1 MKFLFTKLFLL
12 FCLLL
17 SAFCVQGQVFVS
29 GLSPTTYIDSLIAG
43 ETICFSNVQF
53 SGNPAAIGYFEINGP
68 DSSILGFNKGIVM
81 STGMAA
87 DVFGPNEF
95 DNGFTNGLTI
105 IDELTDAVPS
115 SCGTIADGLFLS
127 FDFVPQ
133 SSNIRFKYVFASDEY
148 NTFVCTQ
155 YNDAFAFLIS
165 GPGIA
170 GEQNM
175 ALTPSGDPITISTI
189 NDGTYTGTPTGG
201 GPCITTNNASFNML
215 VNPNNPANMSVQ
227 FNGFTDT
234 LTASAT
240 GLIPCQ
246 TYTLKLMIADYCDAT
261 LSSGVFLAANSFSGG
276 PVESS
281 TTFPAGVTNN
291 TIYESCE
298 PVAITF
304 TKAPS
309 PIESVIPIT
318 VLGTAEE
325 GEDYSFLVNSLVFEP
340 NQETYELFIDA
351 FNDDNPNEGVET
363 IFLEYQKYCGCDIKD
378 TVKILLQDRPVVIS
392 DAGPDKITCSNEPVQ
407 IGFTPAPNYSYYW
420 DPPQGL
426 SDDSIPQPIVNIAN
440 IGSGEVLPFYYEL
453 EAKLAGCSAF
463 DTVMVSIKPQP
474 IAYFAIPPA
483 QCYEGNSFDFSSN
496 GTFST
501 NAPTFVW
508 DFGSTGAPQSSSDSN
523 PQNIEFSGTGPQDVT
538 LIAIEDGCESEPFE
552 NTVVVHA
559 NPVANFTLSSSVQCS
574 PAYVTFTDA
583 SFDANPLQYSWDFGN
598 NTTSAEQNPLVTYS
612 ESGNYTV
619 SLEVR
624 NIFGCVNTFEIPS
637 LVEIEPTPDA
647 GFTVS
652 PGTILDIDNPNASFY
667 NFGENA
673 DICYYVIST
682 GNGIA
687 DTLYNFDVSY
697 TFPDSGNYKVEQF
710 LLNNNGCLDSTS
722 KTIRVDAGFKI
733 FIPTGFSPDADGVN
747 DYFGAFG
754 EDIVEA
760 EIIIFNRWGNVLYRS
775 FDPQAGWDGRT
786 LNGEDYV
793 SPGIYFYEF
802 KLKDKYGVAYNKKGM
817 LSVFRN

>member
-1 MKFLFTKLFLL
+1 MKFLITKLFLL
-12 FCLLL
+12 LCLLL
-17 SAFCVQGQVFVS
+17 SAICVQGQVFVS

-53 SGNPAAIGYFEINGP
+53 FGNPETIGYFELNNA
-68 DSSILGFNKGIVM
+68 DSTNLGFNSGIM
-81 STGMAA
+81 MATGIAGGFIGNA
-87 DVFGPNEF
+87 GFPNDF
-95 DNGFTNGLTI
+95 SGGLNNI
-105 IDELTDAVPS
+105 PELTNAVPP
-115 SCGTIADGLFLS
+115 SCGTIEDGLLLS

-133 SSNIRFKYVFASDEY
+133 SSSIGFKYVFASDEY
-148 NTFVCTQ
+148 NTYVCSQ

-165 GPGIA
+165 GPGII
-170 GEQNM
+170 GNQNM
-175 ALTPSGDPITISTI
+175 ALVPETSDPITISTI
-189 NDGTYTGTPTGG
+189 NNGSVGGAGMITNDPCVLSNSQYFNTSPPT
-201 GPCITTNNASFNML
+201 ASI
-215 VNPNNPANMSVQ
+215 Q
-227 FNGFTDT
+227 FNGFTVP
-234 LTASAT
+234 LIAAAT

-246 TYTLKLMIADYCDAT
+246 TYTLKLMIADYCDGT
-261 LSSGVFLAANSFSGG
+261 LSSGVFLDANSFSGG

-325 GEDYSFLVNSLVFEP
+325 GEDFSFLVNSLVFEP

-351 FNDDNPNEGVET
+351 YNDDNPNEGVET
-363 IFLEYQKYCGCDIKD
+363 ILLEYQKYCGCDIRD
-378 TVKILLQDRPVVIS
+378 TIKILLQDRPVVVS

-407 IGFTPAPNYSYYW
+407 IGLTPAPNYSYSW

-463 DTVMVSIKPQP
+463 DTVLVSIKPQP

-483 QCYEGNSFDFSSN
+483 QCYDGNSFDFSSN

-508 DFGSTGAPQSSSDSN
+508 DFGATGSPQSSSDSN

-598 NTTSAEQNPLVTYS
+598 NTTSTEQNPLITYS

-619 SLEVR
+619 RLEVR

-673 DICYYVIST
+673 DICYYVISA

-697 TFPDSGNYKVEQF
+697 TFPDSGNYEVEQF

-802 KLKDKYGVAYNKKGM
+802 KLKDKYGGAYNKKGT